1 MQNDQQTPR
10 IDADEPAVSKLPWQ
24 TPDFEEMEVADSE
37 SAPPVTGGG
46 DGPFL
51 YS

>member
-1 MQNDQQTPR
+1 MSNIESTLQDDDQAAAKR
-10 IDADEPAVSKLPWQ
+10 PWQ
-24 TPDFEEMEVADSE
+24 TPDFEEVDVQETA

-46 DGPFL
+46 DGMFM

>member
-1 MQNDQQTPR
+1 MQNEKEATP
-10 IDADEPAVSKLPWQ
+10 IETNEQAVAKRPWQ
-24 TPDFEEMEVADSE
+24 TPDFEEVDVQDTA

>member
-1 MQNDQQTPR
+1 MQNDKEATR
-10 IDADEPAVSKLPWQ
+10 IETDEPTVIKLPWQ

-37 SAPPVTGGG
+37 TTPPVTGGP
-46 DGPFL
+46 DGVSQ

>member
-1 MQNDQQTPR
+1 MQNEKKTLHLET
-10 IDADEPAVSKLPWQ
+10 DEPTVKLPWQ
-24 TPDFEEMEVADSE
+24 TPDFEETEVSDSE
-37 SAPPVTGGG
+37 SAPPVTGGA